1 MTLALICAKKFLWK
15 DSQENLPGVSDFLH
29 QHAALELMAGRDP
42 GRKAHVEKD
51 ISSHVP
57 QTLLPDPFSSLPLVW
72 VIFFP
77 LWAQFPRFLFKDLMK
92 WKLQKFSVNSNVYIK
107 ARRWYFNISLI
118 LSIPIS
124 FLHFN
129 VSELSYAIN
138 LMCICS
144 VTAFIFAPKSLTK
157 LVLLLTTHNILQSK
171 K

>member
-1 MTLALICAKKFLWK
+1 MCQKVPLEEFSGESSRCFWFPSSACSFRTDGRERSREKSPRGEGHQQSCA
-15 DSQENLPGVSDFLH
+15 
-29 QHAALELMAGRDP
+29 
-42 GRKAHVEKD
+42 
-51 ISSHVP
+51 
-57 QTLLPDPFSSLPLVW
+57 PDPSSWSLLLTP
-72 VIFFP
+72 IGMSDFFP
-77 LWAQFPRFLFKDLMK
+77 LWAQLPRFLFKDLTK

-157 LVLLLTTHNILQSK
+157 LVLLLTTHNILQPK